1 MSGMIHSRRMIK
13 EVIHK
18 INLTVLLD
26 RRLQK
31 GREALTELIHA
42 QVMGP

>member
-1 MSGMIHSRRMIK
+1 MIHSRRMIK

-31 GREALTELIHA
+31 GREALTELIYA